1 MVKYIDEYRDIR
13 KVRYFAEKIKEL
25 NPGRKINL
33 MEVCGGHTITI
44 LKYGLRELLPENVNL
59 ISGPGCPVCVT
70 SVDFID
76 AAIELSK
83 KDGIV
88 IATFGDLVRVP
99 GTESSLFYEMAKG
112 ADVKICYSPGDA
124 LRLALRERSKEIVF
138 LGIGF
143 ETTAPSVGVTILNA
157 YENSVDNFSVLSSHK
172 VMPPA
177 MKFLLE
183 SGEVDI
189 NGFICPGHVSTIT
202 GVSIYEFIARDYKVP
217 CVVSGFEPADL
228 MESIYMLVQQISESR
243 AEVENQYKRVV
254 RYSGNEKAQKVMS
267 EIFEPVD
274 VRWRGIA
281 LIPESGLGIKEKYK
295 QLDAF
300 WKFDIRLRSGREN
313 PACICG
319 EVLKGVKTPFDCKL
333 FGKVC
338 TPENPVGACM
348 VSTEGACAIYYKYG
362 DRV

>member
-1 MVKYIDEYRDIR
+1 LERKGRKLVKYIDEYRDIR

-143 ETTAPSVGVTILNA
+143 ETTAPSVGVTMI
-157 YENSVDNFSVLSSHK
+157 
-172 VMPPA
+172 
-177 MKFLLE
+177 
-183 SGEVDI
+183 
-189 NGFICPGHVSTIT
+189 
-202 GVSIYEFIARDYKVP
+202 
-217 CVVSGFEPADL
+217 
-228 MESIYMLVQQISESR
+228 
-243 AEVENQYKRVV
+243 
-254 RYSGNEKAQKVMS
+254 
-267 EIFEPVD
+267 
-274 VRWRGIA
+274 
-281 LIPESGLGIKEKYK
+281 
-295 QLDAF
+295 
-300 WKFDIRLRSGREN
+300 
-313 PACICG
+313 
-319 EVLKGVKTPFDCKL
+319 
-333 FGKVC
+333 
-338 TPENPVGACM
+338 
-348 VSTEGACAIYYKYG
+348 
-362 DRV
+362 